1 MGAGAKKGGF
11 LKDDEESEEND
22 SDHAGGRGKQDESFE
37 SKPSTNNKSL
47 KPGGPI
53 KKGAVSD
60 TMSVGSSQ

>member
-11 LKDDEESEEND
+11 LKDEEESEEND
-22 SDHAGGRGKQDESFE
+22 SNGRGKQDESFE

-60 TMSVGSSQ
+60 TMSVGSNQ